1 MLAFKQKLIAGS
13 VLFVMTLAVWVFALM
28 AGGLFGV
35 TLAAMITA
43 FTGGI
48 GLRVLTM

>member
-1 MLAFKQKLIAGS
+1 MLGFKQKLVAGG
-13 VLFVMTLAVWVFALM
+13 VLLVMTLAVWVFAVM

-35 TLAAMITA
+35 ALAAMITA
-43 FTGGI
+43 FFGGL